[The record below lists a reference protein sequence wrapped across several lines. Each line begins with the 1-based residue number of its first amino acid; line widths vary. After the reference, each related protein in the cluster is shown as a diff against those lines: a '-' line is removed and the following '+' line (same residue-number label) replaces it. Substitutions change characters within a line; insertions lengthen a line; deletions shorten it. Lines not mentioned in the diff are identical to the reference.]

1 MGQRPGVFTY
11 SQAVGAEVEN
21 IGAAESAKL
30 PQKFLLEHWKGILA
44 HCFTE
49 NDAFIK
55 GEGACIMCKDPICH
69 VDEREPDLSSGGI
82 SCQAYSMQRN
92 KKGNTLSTGPIDT
105 HPKHYTASEEFYKYL
120 DVRNPKGWTVENT
133 DAWDQINPKT
143 GKTFMAEFAEEAAK
157 RGRGYAVRAIIT
169 EHNVWV
175 RMKRQRI
182 IMFGIGDILGGN
194 EAADWIFDA
203 INAVTEYRLQTPPT
217 SIWQLVDPDST
228 EEVASR
234 NRGKE
239 TYVQAHTRECTAVSL
254 IHAFLNQYSFS
265 VFIWFLKIQF

>member
-21 IGAAESAKL
+21 IGAAECAKL
-30 PQKFLLEHWKGILA
+30 PQKFLMDCCKGILA

-82 SCQAYSMQRN
+82 SCQAYTMQRH
-92 KKGNTLSTGPIDT
+92 KKGNTLKEGPIDT

-120 DVRNPKGWTVENT
+120 DARNPKGWTVENT

-182 IMFGIGDILGGN
+182 IMFGLGDILGGN

-203 INAVTEYRLQTPPT
+203 INVVTEYRLQTPPT

-265 VFIWFLKIQF
+265 VIIWFLKIQ